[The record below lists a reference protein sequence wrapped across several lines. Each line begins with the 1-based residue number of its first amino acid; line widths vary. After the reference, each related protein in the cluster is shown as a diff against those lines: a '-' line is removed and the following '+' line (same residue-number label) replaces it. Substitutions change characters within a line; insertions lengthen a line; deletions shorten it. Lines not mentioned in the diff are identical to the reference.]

1 MNAIRHILAFA
12 ACLFFFSAVHAVQM
26 RRMRGMPV
34 MDYAGTTDR
43 DNPAV
48 WENAAQPS
56 ITKASAPGSYST
68 RDIIRTGVQEYLVV
82 LVDFQDRH
90 FYYQD
95 TAKLRKHFDRI
106 FNEKGYSD
114 VPLSEYDNTP
124 IYPNIG
130 CVSDYFQAQSYGKYI
145 PKFRIVGPVHASKGY
160 AYYGKGNDAA
170 TKTLVREIC
179 DSLTASG
186 KVDLTQYTRNGNL
199 DSFFFIYAGRGEN
212 YYGSDINCI
221 FPHADTVRNYNSIK
235 NITYACSCELFW
247 DTDTIMDGIGI
258 ICHEFAHTL
267 GLPDFYNRY
276 SDSNSKT
283 LAAMGF
289 WSLMDY
295 GNYENQGFTPVGFTA
310 FEKYSLGWM
319 EIEDITE
326 PGHYVLNDISQMP
339 DAHAGV
345 HSAYRINTGQ
355 DDTFIILEN
364 HNKTGWYSYHAAEG
378 LMVTAVR
385 YYKSSWTGNTVNTSS
400 GSSNKRY
407 HILPA
412 DNDYDRYTNYGDLF
426 PYKDIDS
433 ITTKGEPALAVASY
447 VPQYSVYNI
456 HKEDGKIAFYAG
468 HDRESKVEEHNAN
481 QFSINVID
489 GELSVTAPV
498 GSKVMLHDISGR
510 TVSETVTTQ
519 PTQRIALPGQGIW
532 IVKYRNIVRKLKI
545 EN

>member
-1 MNAIRHILAFA
+1 MNAIRHILAVL
-12 ACLFFFSAVHAVQM
+12 ACLFIFSSVHAVQM
-26 RRMRGMPV
+26 RRKPGMPA
-34 MDYAGTTDR
+34 MDYAGTIDR

-48 WENAAQPS
+48 WENAGQPL

-90 FYYQD
+90 FFYQD
-95 TAKLRKHFDRI
+95 TVRLKKHFDRI

-114 VPLSEYDNTP
+114 VPLTEYAGTS
-124 IYPNIG
+124 IFPNIG

-186 KVDLTQYTRNGNL
+186 KVDLMEYTRNGNL
-199 DSFFFIYAGRGEN
+199 DNFFFIYAGRGEN

-221 FPHADTVRNYNSIK
+221 FPHADTIRNYNSIK

-247 DTDTIMDGIGI
+247 DTDTVMDGIGN

-276 SDSNSKT
+276 SESNSYT
-283 LAAMGF
+283 VAAMGY

-295 GNYENQGFTPVGFTA
+295 GNYENEGFTPVGLTA

-319 EIEDITE
+319 DIEEISTPD
-326 PGHYVLNDISQMP
+326 HYILNDISQMP
-339 DAHAGV
+339 DADAGI
-345 HSAYRINTGQ
+345 HSAYRINTSQ
-355 DDTFIILEN
+355 DDSFIILEN
-364 HNKTGWYSYHAAEG
+364 HVKTGWYNFHAAEG

-385 YYKSSWTGNTVNTSS
+385 YYRSSWTGNTVNTSS
-400 GSSNKRY
+400 SSSNKRY

-412 DNDYDRYTNYGDLF
+412 DNDYNRDTRYGDLF
-426 PYKDIDS
+426 PYQGIDS
-433 ITTKGEPALAVASY
+433 ITTKGAPMLAVASNI
-447 VPQYSVYNI
+447 PQYSVYNI
-456 HKEDGKIAFYAG
+456 RKEGGKITFYAG
-468 HDRESKVEEHNAN
+468 PDRDSKVEGHPAV
-481 QFSINVID
+481 QISINVID

-498 GSKVMLHDISGR
+498 GSKVTVHDISGR
-510 TVSETVTTQ
+510 TVSETVTSQ
-519 PTQRIALPGQGIW
+519 STQRIALPGQGIW
-532 IVKYRNIVRKLKI
+532 IVKCGNIVRKLRI